1 MQNNI
6 ISLVE
11 IFQQLA
17 VGFILDLLSSA
28 FDWAILRQYLTYIL
42 LFYYWVGN

>member
-6 ISLVE
+6 IPLVE
-11 IFQQLA
+11 IVQQLA
-17 VGFILDLLSSA
+17 AGFILDLLSSA
-28 FDWAILRQYLTYIL
+28 FDWTILRQYLTYIL

>member
-1 MQNNI
+1 MQNNA
-6 ISLVE
+6 ISPVE
-11 IFQQLA
+11 IFQQQA

-28 FDWAILRQYLTYIL
+28 FNWTILRPYLTYIL